1 MSLLEGRRAVVAG
14 AGDIGSVVAQ
24 RLNDHGATVEVWDSS
39 PEALAGVQGEGI
51 TVHQLDVTDRAAVAR
66 FGSITDLDPDDWQQT
81 IDVNLTGVYLCC
93 RAFVGPLAQ
102 AGGGSIINISSIG
115 GLRGEPDFAS
125 YCASRFGVIGLT
137 QSLAREVGSAG
148 IRVNAVCPAAV
159 ESQMNTD
166 TMARDARRSGITVED
181 VEQKILA
188 RTALGRL
195 VQPSDIGDAVVFLA
209 SDLPSCITAES
220 LAVTGGV
227 F

>member
-1 MSLLEGRRAVVAG
+1 M
-14 AGDIGSVVAQ
+14 
-24 RLNDHGATVEVWDSS
+24 
-39 PEALAGVQGEGI
+39 
-51 TVHQLDVTDRAAVAR
+51 
-66 FGSITDLDPDDWQQT
+66 
-81 IDVNLTGVYLCC
+81 
-93 RAFVGPLAQ
+93 
-102 AGGGSIINISSIG
+102 
-115 GLRGEPDFAS
+115 
-125 YCASRFGVIGLT
+125 
-137 QSLAREVGSAG
+137 
-148 IRVNAVCPAAV
+148 NAVCPGAV